1 MLEEL
6 HKAGVLDDDE
16 LAAKRAAVEA
26 RDTGDDKSAGE

>member
-6 HKAGVLDDDE
+6 HKAGVLDDEE

-26 RDTGDDKSAGE
+26 AGSAPE